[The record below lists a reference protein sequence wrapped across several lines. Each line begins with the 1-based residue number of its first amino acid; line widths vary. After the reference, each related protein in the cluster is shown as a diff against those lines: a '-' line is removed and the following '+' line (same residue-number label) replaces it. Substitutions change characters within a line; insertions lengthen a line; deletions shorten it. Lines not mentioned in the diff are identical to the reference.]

1 MERAVNRPGSERA
14 RTSQTL
20 ARGLQVLDCFLT
32 GVERELGIKDLA
44 GRLNLPQTNVARLV
58 ATLVE
63 AGYLVQQPVTRQY
76 RLGLRA
82 YLLGLRANPAEELRR
97 IAHPV
102 LERLATQT
110 GETVSLNV
118 IDLASLEGVCIASI
132 DSPAQ
137 IKLTTRVGSVRPLYW
152 GATRKVLLAFA
163 EQHDQEA
170 VLVRAQIDLSPAE
183 LTKLRRELAE
193 ICENGFAES
202 VEELD
207 EGAYAIAAPVLSP
220 GGALLAGVAVAGPV
234 FRRTETARRRFIDAV
249 LGAAGDIARLIAP
262 GSI

>member
-1 MERAVNRPGSERA
+1 MNRPGSERA

-44 GRLNLPQTNVARLV
+44 VRLNLPQTNVARLV

-63 AGYLVQQPVTRQY
+63 GGYLVQQPATRQY

-102 LERLATQT
+102 LERLARET
-110 GETVSLNV
+110 GETVSLSV
-118 IDLASLEGVCIASI
+118 IDPASLEGVCIASI

-152 GATRKVLLAFA
+152 GATRKVLLAFT
-163 EQHDQEA
+163 ERHDQD
-170 VLVRAQIDLSPAE
+170 VILRRAQSELSDTELAQLTAE
-183 LTKLRRELAE
+183 LALIRAQ
-193 ICENGFAES
+193 GFAES
-202 VEELD
+202 AEELD
-207 EGAYAIAAPVLSP
+207 EGAYAISAPILAPS
-220 GGALLAGVAVAGPV
+220 GQLLAGVAVAGPL
-234 FRRTETARRRFIDAV
+234 FRQSEESRSRFIE
-249 LGAAGDIARLIAP
+249 LIRTAAHEVAQFVATGKV
-262 GSI
+262 